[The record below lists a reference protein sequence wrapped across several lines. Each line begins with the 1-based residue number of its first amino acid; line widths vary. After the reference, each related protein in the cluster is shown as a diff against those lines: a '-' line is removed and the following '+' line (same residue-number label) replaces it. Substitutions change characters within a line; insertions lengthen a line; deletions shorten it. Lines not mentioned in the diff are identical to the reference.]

1 MDRING
7 KTLIIYYNNF
17 NTVMINTDG
26 KIIINGNFIRSILN
40 KSCIFYGSSLNGRL
54 KGSKDL
60 LKCRYKLPII
70 ISESNRLIFFPVNKY
85 FWINFNMIESFE
97 KKENHTIIT
106 FKNGYKRSIFVS
118 YRVVNN
124 QMLKCSRLWL
134 EYFER
139 KK

>member
-1 MDRING
+1 MDKISG

-26 KIIINGNFIRSILN
+26 KIIINGNYIRSILN

-134 EYFER
+134 EYLER
-139 KK
+139 K

>member
-1 MDRING
+1 MDRISG
-7 KTLIIYYNNF
+7 KTLIIYYDNF

-26 KIIINGNFIRSILN
+26 KMIINGNFIRSILN

-134 EYFER
+134 EYLER
-139 KK
+139 K

>member
-97 KKENHTIIT
+97 KKENHTIII

-134 EYFER
+134 EYLER
-139 KK
+139 K

>member
-1 MDRING
+1 MDRISG
-7 KTLIIYYNNF
+7 KTLIIYYDNF

-26 KIIINGNFIRSILN
+26 KIIINGNYIRSILN

-134 EYFER
+134 EYLER
-139 KK
+139 K

>member
-26 KIIINGNFIRSILN
+26 KIIINGNFIRSLLN

-134 EYFER
+134 EYLER
-139 KK
+139 K

>member
-1 MDRING
+1 MDRISG
-7 KTLIIYYNNF
+7 KTLIIYYDNF

-70 ISESNRLIFFPVNKY
+70 ISESNRLILFPVNKY

-134 EYFER
+134 EYLER
-139 KK
+139 K

>member
-1 MDRING
+1 MDRISG

-26 KIIINGNFIRSILN
+26 KIIINGNFIRSLLN

-106 FKNGYKRSIFVS
+106 FKNG
-118 YRVVNN
+118 
-124 QMLKCSRLWL
+124 
-134 EYFER
+134 
-139 KK
+139 

>member
-1 MDRING
+1 MDRISG
-7 KTLIIYYNNF
+7 KTLIIYYDNF
-17 NTVMINTDG
+17 NTVMINTNG

-134 EYFER
+134 EYLER
-139 KK
+139 K

>member
-1 MDRING
+1 MDRISG
-7 KTLIIYYNNF
+7 KTLIIYYDNF

-134 EYFER
+134 
-139 KK
+139 

>member
-1 MDRING
+1 MDRISG
-7 KTLIIYYNNF
+7 KTLIIYCDNF
-17 NTVMINTDG
+17 NTVVINTDG

-118 YRVVNN
+118 YTVVNN

-134 EYFER
+134 EYLER
-139 KK
+139 K

>member
-1 MDRING
+1 MDRISG
-7 KTLIIYYNNF
+7 KTLIIYYDNF
-17 NTVMINTDG
+17 NTVMINTVG

-134 EYFER
+134 EYLER
-139 KK
+139 K

>member
-1 MDRING
+1 MDRISV

-134 EYFER
+134 EYLER
-139 KK
+139 K

>member
-7 KTLIIYYNNF
+7 KTLIIYYDNF

-26 KIIINGNFIRSILN
+26 KIIINGNFIRSLLN

-134 EYFER
+134 EYLER
-139 KK
+139 K

>member
-1 MDRING
+1 MDRISG
-7 KTLIIYYNNF
+7 KTLIIYYDNF

-124 QMLKCSRLWL
+124 QMVKCSRLWL
-134 EYFER
+134 EYLER
-139 KK
+139 K

>member
-1 MDRING
+1 MDKISG

-26 KIIINGNFIRSILN
+26 KIIISGNYIRSILN

-134 EYFER
+134 EYLER
-139 KK
+139 K

>member
-7 KTLIIYYNNF
+7 KTLIIYYDNF
-17 NTVMINTDG
+17 NTIMINTDG

-70 ISESNRLIFFPVNKY
+70 ISESNRLIFFPVNNY

-134 EYFER
+134 EYLER
-139 KK
+139 K

>member
-1 MDRING
+1 MDRISG

-97 KKENHTIIT
+97 KKENHIIIT
-106 FKNGYKRSIFVS
+106 FKNGYKKSIFVS

-134 EYFER
+134 EYLER
-139 KK
+139 K

>member
-1 MDRING
+1 MDRISG
-7 KTLIIYYNNF
+7 KTLIIYYDNF

-85 FWINFNMIESFE
+85 FWINFNMIESFK
-97 KKENHTIIT
+97 KKEIHTIIT

-134 EYFER
+134 EYLER
-139 KK
+139 K

>member
-60 LKCRYKLPII
+60 LKCRYKLSII

-134 EYFER
+134 EYLER
-139 KK
+139 K

>member
-1 MDRING
+1 MDRISG

-26 KIIINGNFIRSILN
+26 KIIINGNFIRSLLN

-124 QMLKCSRLWL
+124 QMFKCSRLWL
-134 EYFER
+134 EYLER
-139 KK
+139 K

>member
-1 MDRING
+1 MDRISG
-7 KTLIIYYNNF
+7 KTLIIYYDNF

-26 KIIINGNFIRSILN
+26 KIIINGNFIRSLLN

-134 EYFER
+134 EYLER
-139 KK
+139 K

>member
-134 EYFER
+134 EYLER
-139 KK
+139 K

>member
-1 MDRING
+1 MDRISG
-7 KTLIIYYNNF
+7 KTLIIYCDNF
-17 NTVMINTDG
+17 NTVMINTVG

-134 EYFER
+134 EYLER
-139 KK
+139 K

>member
-1 MDRING
+1 MDRISG

-70 ISESNRLIFFPVNKY
+70 ISESNRLIFYPVNKY

-134 EYFER
+134 EYLER
-139 KK
+139 K

>member
-1 MDRING
+1 MDRISG
-7 KTLIIYYNNF
+7 KTLIIYYDNF

-97 KKENHTIIT
+97 KKENHIIIT

-134 EYFER
+134 EYLER
-139 KK
+139 K

>member
-1 MDRING
+1 MDRISG

-70 ISESNRLIFFPVNKY
+70 ISENNRLIFFPVNKY
-85 FWINFNMIESFE
+85 FWINFNMMESFE

-134 EYFER
+134 EYLER
-139 KK
+139 K

>member
-1 MDRING
+1 MDRISG
-7 KTLIIYYNNF
+7 KTLIIYYDNF

-97 KKENHTIIT
+97 KKENHTIII

-134 EYFER
+134 EYLER
-139 KK
+139 K

>member
-70 ISESNRLIFFPVNKY
+70 ISENNRLIFFPVNKY

-134 EYFER
+134 EYLER
-139 KK
+139 K

>member
-1 MDRING
+1 MDRISG
-7 KTLIIYYNNF
+7 KTLIIYYDNF

-54 KGSKDL
+54 MGSKDL

-134 EYFER
+134 EYLER
-139 KK
+139 K

>member
-97 KKENHTIIT
+97 KKKNHTIIT

-134 EYFER
+134 EYLER
-139 KK
+139 K

>member
-40 KSCIFYGSSLNGRL
+40 KSCIFYGSSLNGGL

-134 EYFER
+134 EYLER
-139 KK
+139 K

>member
-1 MDRING
+1 MDRSSG

-118 YRVVNN
+118 DRVVNN

-134 EYFER
+134 EYLER
-139 KK
+139 K

>member
-1 MDRING
+1 MDRISG

-134 EYFER
+134 EYLER
-139 KK
+139 K

>member
-7 KTLIIYYNNF
+7 KTLIIYYDNF

-97 KKENHTIIT
+97 KKENHSIIT

-134 EYFER
+134 EYLER
-139 KK
+139 K

>member
-7 KTLIIYYNNF
+7 KTLIIYYDNF

-85 FWINFNMIESFE
+85 FWINFNMIESFK

-134 EYFER
+134 EYLER
-139 KK
+139 K

>member
-1 MDRING
+1 MDRISG
-7 KTLIIYYNNF
+7 KTLIIYYDSF

-134 EYFER
+134 EYLER
-139 KK
+139 K

>member
-1 MDRING
+1 MDRISG
-7 KTLIIYYNNF
+7 KTLIIYYDNF

-26 KIIINGNFIRSILN
+26 KMIINGNFIRSILN

-70 ISESNRLIFFPVNKY
+70 ISESNRLIFFPVNKF

-134 EYFER
+134 EYLER
-139 KK
+139 K

>member
-1 MDRING
+1 MDRISG

-26 KIIINGNFIRSILN
+26 KIIINGNFIRSLLN

-134 EYFER
+134 EYLER
-139 KK
+139 K

>member
-1 MDRING
+1 MDRISG
-7 KTLIIYYNNF
+7 KTLIIYYDNF

-124 QMLKCSRLWL
+124 QMLKSSRLWL
-134 EYFER
+134 EYLER
-139 KK
+139 K